1 MLPAVTAALRS
12 RARRQVTQV
21 LHDHPALWRGARELR
36 SRVLQRLPPVDV
48 PNHGPFHRND
58 FMLRSYGSSPEG
70 ITAYLASARATVDA
84 VTRLARKAGADV
96 DGGRWLE
103 IGAGYG
109 RLLRVLT
116 ERVPRE
122 RITAVELDPAARR
135 FSSDTLGFRV
145 LPSDAHFNADP
156 GGDFAVV
163 FAISVI
169 THVNWDASRRFLQLG
184 LRELAPGGAFVF
196 STHGQRALDEL
207 EANNPGSFG
216 GVRAEL
222 EDAWS
227 TAGFY
232 YSPYRFTKGE
242 YGMTWHRPD
251 VVEQLV
257 AEVDPTAEVVAHEP
271 HGLLD
276 YQDLWVVRRPATR

>member
-1 MLPAVTAALRS
+1 M
-12 RARRQVTQV
+12 
-21 LHDHPALWRGARELR
+21 LHDHPALWRWARDLR
-36 SRVLQRLPPVDV
+36 GRILQRLPLVQV
-48 PNHGPFHRND
+48 PTHGPFHRND
-58 FMLRSYGSSPEG
+58 FMLRSYGSNRDG
-70 ITAYLASARATVDA
+70 IEAYLVSARATVDA
-84 VTRLARKAGADV
+84 IAQLARDAGADV

-109 RLLRVLT
+109 RLLRVLV

-135 FSSDTLGFRV
+135 FSTDELGFRV
-145 LPSDAHFNADP
+145 LPSDAHFNAEAGSDY
-156 GGDFAVV
+156 AVV

-169 THVNWDASRRFLQLG
+169 THVDWTASQQFLRLG
-184 LRELAPGGAFVF
+184 IGALAPGGAFVF

-207 EANNPGSFG
+207 EANNPGAYG
-216 GVRAEL
+216 GVRAEM
-222 EDAWS
+222 EEAWS
-227 TAGFY
+227 TTGFY
-232 YSPYRFTKGE
+232 YAPYRFTRGE

-251 VVEQLV
+251 VIERLV
-257 AEVDPTAEVVAHEP
+257 AEIDPAAEVAAFVP